1 MEEKKEIKISLTT
14 LFLIIAIILIVI
26 MGIYIFNLYKANQK
40 SESSINE
47 LNTKMNALENSINKS
62 KDEEN
67 IANTSNQS
75 SSDNVIN
82 NSNESNNANYKIDGN
97 YYEKNAQGDEPSYTF
112 SENGKVTYGS
122 LWMCNGTYT
131 IDKNIVN
138 IKFTSAEDPDGNK
151 AKVKDF
157 GVEESVKLT
166 IVNENEL
173 KDSNGVIYKSKTQNK
188 SVKYEFS
195 SADNSAAKGN
205 PEVLKVYE
213 LTKNELNFE
222 YNSGFD
228 FEKSTIDRN
237 VEGSAKITSGKVYEY
252 EENIS
257 NHKYKISF
265 EFNSKEDT
273 VKIVEYDNN
282 KKISEVNLYR

>member
-1 MEEKKEIKISLTT
+1 MKEKKEIKISLTT

-47 LNTKMNALENSINKS
+47 LNTKINVLENSIKES

-67 IANTSNQS
+67 IANTNNQINSN
-75 SSDNVIN
+75 NIVN
-82 NSNESNNANYKIDGN
+82 NSNESNDVNYKIDGN
-97 YYEKNAQGDEPSYTF
+97 YYEKNAQCDEPSYTF

-131 IDKNIVN
+131 IDKDVIN

-173 KDSNGVIYKSKTQNK
+173 KDSNGLTY
-188 SVKYEFS
+188 VK
-195 SADNSAAKGN
+195 K
-205 PEVLKVYE
+205 
-213 LTKNELNFE
+213 
-222 YNSGFD
+222 
-228 FEKSTIDRN
+228 
-237 VEGSAKITSGKVYEY
+237 
-252 EENIS
+252 
-257 NHKYKISF
+257 
-265 EFNSKEDT
+265 
-273 VKIVEYDNN
+273 
-282 KKISEVNLYR
+282 

>member
-47 LNTKMNALENSINKS
+47 LNTKISTLENSITEQ

-67 IANTSNQS
+67 IANTINQI

-82 NSNESNNANYKIDGN
+82 NSNESNNTNYKIDEN
-97 YYEKNAQGDEPSYTF
+97 YYEKNTQSDET
-112 SENGKVTYGS
+112 K
-122 LWMCNGTYT
+122 
-131 IDKNIVN
+131 
-138 IKFTSAEDPDGNK
+138 
-151 AKVKDF
+151 
-157 GVEESVKLT
+157 
-166 IVNENEL
+166 
-173 KDSNGVIYKSKTQNK
+173 K

-213 LTKNELNFE
+213 LTENELNFE

-257 NHKYKISF
+257 NHKYKLSF